1 MEEVHDIASRAL
13 RLRRFFSR
21 GLLGVV
27 MQPDTS
33 ATAMRQLLNRDIA
46 NGSPINDTPYVH
58 YVMENDGSEAPT
70 EIQVRAT
77 FA

>member
-1 MEEVHDIASRAL
+1 MATGH
-13 RLRRFFSR
+13 
-21 GLLGVV
+21 LGN
-27 MQPDTS
+27 S
-33 ATAMRQLLNRDIA
+33 GATALNRDIA

-77 FA
+77 LLETDRMKRKRKYSPP